1 MPFTMLLQVIVNVI
15 YYVVTG
21 ECHLLCCYRLMPFTM
36 LLQVNRLET
45 QVKRFKY
52 DAEEAEKLEEELKSD
67 RRRLQR
73 EVHSYKLLY

>member
-36 LLQVNRLET
+36 LLQVIVNAIYYVVT
-45 QVKRFKY
+45 G
-52 DAEEAEKLEEELKSD
+52 KSFRD
-67 RRRLQR
+67 T
-73 EVHSYKLLY
+73 SKAI